1 MNMIINVCIIVALT
15 AMLAGCSMDSAQL
28 GEYVRKEMQE
38 ELVKKDGLKAL
49 QMKEVRL
56 VKGEGISYSG
66 VGKGEIDG
74 CPVKFDVTC
83 KYDGKTVIWDA
94 SLSDD
99 NQLSLVAKEK
109 AKEIYEKVKSLVPIA
124 KEGIR
129 QKYDAASKKA
139 EEYCDVASKKAAEC
153 LDNVKA
159 KLQSD
164 AQTGEQKANPVS
176 VQQ

>member
-1 MNMIINVCIIVALT
+1 MNLIINVCIVVALT

-38 ELVKKDGLKAL
+38 ELVKKDGFKAL

-66 VGKGEIDG
+66 IGKGEIDG

-109 AKEIYEKVKSLVPIA
+109 AKEIYGKMKSLVPIA

-139 EEYCDVASKKAAEC
+139 EEYCDVASRKAVEC
-153 LDNVKA
+153 LDSVKA
-159 KLQSD
+159 KLQGD
-164 AQTGEQKANPVS
+164 AQSSKE
-176 VQQ
+176 